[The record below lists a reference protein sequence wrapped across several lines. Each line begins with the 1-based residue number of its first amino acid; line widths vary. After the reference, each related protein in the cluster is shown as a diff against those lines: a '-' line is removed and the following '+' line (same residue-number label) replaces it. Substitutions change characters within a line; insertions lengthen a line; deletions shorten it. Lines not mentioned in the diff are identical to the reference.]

1 MLGCFANP
9 MVTFLNTVPTYMELI
24 QQKENFSRRNVGMVE
39 SKNAKD
45 ELVSLLKKDIDS
57 SKISLAK
64 MKGIYGDTVYVSYPV
79 GDSTELNELKS
90 ERFANWLLVSSKD
103 EEATM
108 PKVKVSIVDLMAIAD
123 FDETISYKEVF
134 TRIGS
139 SNRKIYL
146 CLHNEAHK
154 VIEID
159 DAGWREIDEK
169 DAPVLFIQKF
179 ASPLPT
185 PQKGTSLQDL
195 REFINVNDDDFRL
208 VLGWIL
214 ATLNPMVKSPILWL
228 NGDKGRGKTMLTKF
242 LKSLID
248 PDSAG
253 VIAPS
258 RTQRDM
264 TAACSSSYIIGFDNV
279 SRFSQAWSDRLCR
292 IVTGAGTVSRQL
304 RSDNNAVA
312 INSQNALIINSIN
325 FTPPADDLEE
335 RCFCVK
341 LQKLDKTSRKTEEEL
356 NALFEQKRPMILGA
370 LLDAVSAALGI
381 IDYSKNI
388 DARMLDTCLFI
399 MKAASTGKL
408 PFSDEEFKDTV
419 INKQTEANSYEI
431 TSDPLANIIYIMA
444 EEKYSVNKSAKQVLV
459 WDNPT
464 RDLLKEVRK
473 RATTGE
479 KKLLPKDP
487 RNFGRRLSEVIR
499 EKLNQYGITV
509 YYKRTSD
516 KRIVKIIY
524 TPPVKSDSDCESK
537 ADVTPIPSVQEKPTI
552 NRQPA
557 IATNQKLMYTIPTPP
572 KDYLLA
578 Q

>member
-1 MLGCFANP
+1 MI
-9 MVTFLNTVPTYMELI
+9 TFLNTIPTYKELI
-24 QQKENFSRRNVGMVE
+24 QQKEKFSRRNVGMVG

-57 SKISLAK
+57 SKISLTK
-64 MKGIYGDTVYVSYPV
+64 VKGIYGDTVYVNYPV
-79 GDSTELNELKS
+79 DDSTELNELES
-90 ERFANWLLVSSKD
+90 ERFANWLLVRSND
-103 EEATM
+103 EDPTM
-108 PKVKVSIVDLMAIAD
+108 SKVKANIVKLRAIAD

-139 SNRKIYL
+139 SNGKIYL
-146 CLHNEAHK
+146 CLHDEEHK

-159 DAGWREIDEK
+159 GAGWREIDEK
-169 DAPVLFIQKF
+169 DAPVLFVQKF
-179 ASPLPT
+179 ASPLPA
-185 PQKGTSLQDL
+185 PQQGVSLQDL

-208 VLGWIL
+208 VLGWML

-242 LKSLID
+242 LKGLID

-253 VIAPS
+253 AIAPF

-264 TAACSSSYIIGFDNV
+264 TAACSSSYIIGIDNV

-292 IVTGAGTVSRQL
+292 MVTGAGTLSRQL
-304 RSDNNAVA
+304 RSDNNTVA
-312 INSQNALIINSIN
+312 IKSQNAMIINSIS

-341 LQKLDKTSRKTEEEL
+341 LQKLDKTSRKTEKEL
-356 NALFEQKRPMILGA
+356 NALFDQKRPMILGA
-370 LLDAVSAALGI
+370 LLDAVSAALGTVN
-381 IDYSKNI
+381 YTKSI

-408 PFSDEEFKDTV
+408 PFSDDEFKDTV
-419 INKQTEANSYEI
+419 VNKQTEANSYEI
-431 TSDPLANIIYIMA
+431 TSDPLANIIYMMA
-444 EEKYSVNKSAKQVLV
+444 EEKYNVNKSAEQILV
-459 WDNPT
+459 WDNPA
-464 RDLLKEVRK
+464 RNLLEEVRK

-479 KKLLPKDP
+479 KKLLPKEP
-487 RNFGRRLSEVIR
+487 RSFGRRLREVIR
-499 EKLNQYGITV
+499 EKLNQYGIITDD
-509 YYKRTSD
+509 KRTSD

-524 TPPVKSDSDCESK
+524 TPPVKSDLDCESK
-537 ADVTPIPSVQEKPTI
+537 ADITPIPSVQGQPTL

-557 IATNQKLMYTIPTPP
+557 MTTSQKLHY
-572 KDYLLA
+572 
-578 Q
+578 

>member
-1 MLGCFANP
+1 MI
-9 MVTFLNTVPTYMELI
+9 TFLNTVPTYRELI
-24 QQKENFSRRNVGMVE
+24 QLKENFSRRNVGMVG

-45 ELVSLLKKDIDS
+45 ELVSLLKEDIDS

-64 MKGIYGDTVYVSYPV
+64 VKEIDGNTIYVCYPV
-79 GDSTELNELKS
+79 DDSTELNELKS
-90 ERFANWLLVSSKD
+90 ERFENWLFVSSND
-103 EEATM
+103 EEPTIS
-108 PKVKVSIVDLMAIAD
+108 KVKASIEKLKATAD

-139 SNRKIYL
+139 SNGKIYL

-159 DAGWREIDEK
+159 ATGWREIDEK

-242 LKSLID
+242 LKGLID
-248 PDSAG
+248 PDFAG
-253 VIAPS
+253 AIAPS

-381 IDYSKNI
+381 SNYNKHI

-408 PFSDEEFKDTV
+408 PFSDDEFKNTV

-444 EEKYSVNKSAKQVLV
+444 EEKYNVNKSAKQVLV
-459 WDNPT
+459 WDKPT
-464 RDLLKEVRK
+464 RELLKEVRK

-499 EKLNQYGITV
+499 EKLNQYGIIAE
-509 YYKRTSD
+509 YKRTSD
-516 KRIVKIIY
+516 KRIVRIIY
-524 TPPVKSDSDCESK
+524 TPNVISGNSNSK
-537 ADVTPIPSVQEKPTI
+537 TNIEVTSSSAVQEQPNLNMQPTS
-552 NRQPA
+552 
-557 IATNQKLMYTIPTPP
+557 ATNKKLLYTIPTPP
-572 KDYLLA
+572 EDYPVA
-578 Q
+578 QQHREGY